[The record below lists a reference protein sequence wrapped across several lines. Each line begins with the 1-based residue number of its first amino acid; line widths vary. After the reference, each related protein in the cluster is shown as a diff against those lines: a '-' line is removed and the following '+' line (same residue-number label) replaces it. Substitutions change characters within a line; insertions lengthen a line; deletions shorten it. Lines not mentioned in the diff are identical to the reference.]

1 MKAHEEGYAVI
12 LALVVLWACSGLI
25 LAGLHT
31 AFVNRHI
38 VYLDRSSLQAW
49 QAADAGLAW
58 AQCQLSERP
67 FSHSG
72 PLQAELTLF
81 NGAACLVNSS
91 HIMAGDAREYS
102 ITCTGTYQ
110 GATRTV
116 SRKITVLP
124 PPN

>member
-1 MKAHEEGYAVI
+1 MKAHEEGHAVI
-12 LALVVLWACSGLI
+12 LALVVFLACSGMI
-25 LAGLHT
+25 LSGLHT

-58 AQCQLSERP
+58 AYCHLSERP
-67 FSHSG
+67 FNHSD
-72 PLQAELTLF
+72 PLQGEVTLS
-81 NGAACLVNSS
+81 NGALCQVTGSYV
-91 HIMAGDAREYS
+91 MAGTAREYS
-102 ITCTGTYQ
+102 IICTGSYQ

-124 PPN
+124 PPE